1 MKLVFH
7 VSFVCLFIWF
17 VFEFFVCI
25 ISILV
30 GHTAASFEV
39 FFFMPCLFLLVFPFL
54 ASSSSLLVRHT
65 AVQGQKTS
73 SARVNYSKRELGS
86 IGYKR
91 PLFEHTTIIHN
102 QQFANKHKVKSGIFL
117 IRSQMCTRTN
127 YEAESFHPGA
137 KMWAVFMRSSFYQDK
152 WCCLDNWF

>member
-1 MKLVFH
+1 MVTLLQVLK
-7 VSFVCLFIWF
+7 
-17 VFEFFVCI
+17 
-25 ISILV
+25 
-30 GHTAASFEV
+30 

-102 QQFANKHKVKSGIFL
+102 QQFANKHKVKSGIFYYAVKCVHAQTMKQSL
-117 IRSQMCTRTN
+117 FIRALKCELFLCAVVFTRISDVVWTIDSN
-127 YEAESFHPGA
+127 
-137 KMWAVFMRSSFYQDK
+137 SSILCVTDF
-152 WCCLDNWF
+152 LTLGLN

>member
-1 MKLVFH
+1 MFCL
-7 VSFVCLFIWF
+7 FVCSFDLFLRF
-17 VFEFFVCI
+17 LYVY
-25 ISILV
+25 SQYLLV
-30 GHTAASFEV
+30 TLLQV
-39 FFFMPCLFLLVFPFL
+39 LKFFFMPCLFLFVFPFL
-54 ASSSSLLVRHT
+54 APSSSLLVRHT

-137 KMWAVFMRSSFYQDK
+137 KM
-152 WCCLDNWF
+152 